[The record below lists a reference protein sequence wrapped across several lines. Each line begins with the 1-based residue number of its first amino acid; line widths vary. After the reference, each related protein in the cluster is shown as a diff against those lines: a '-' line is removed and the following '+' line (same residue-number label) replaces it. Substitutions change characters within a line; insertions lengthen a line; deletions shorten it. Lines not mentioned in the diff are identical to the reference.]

1 MSLWYISIISP
12 FILLNYVEIR
22 NPYVSSDH
30 RVPFSASTLSQV
42 KEEEF
47 REHEGDRALRRSSAT
62 KLTDPGWVSGF
73 QCG

>member
-1 MSLWYISIISP
+1 MLKSG
-12 FILLNYVEIR
+12 IR
-22 NPYVSSDH
+22 TFH
-30 RVPFSASTLSQV
+30 RAPFSAPTLSQV

-47 REHEGDRALRRSSAT
+47 REHEGERALRRSSAT